1 MAFNFLARNRYIIL
15 YGVCLSLLLFLLNWL
30 KLRLIVLD
38 HAFEVYIGS
47 IALIFTALGIW
58 LALKLTR
65 PKVQTLVVEKVVY
78 KSKSADCII
87 NTAELEK
94 LNISK
99 REVEVLQLMAQGM
112 SNQEIAEQLFVS
124 LSTVKTHSNN
134 LFEKLDVKRRTQ
146 AIEKARKL
154 GLIP

>member
-78 KSKSADCII
+78 KSKSADFII

>member
-78 KSKSADCII
+78 KSKSADFTM
-87 NTAELEK
+87 NAAELEK
-94 LNISK
+94 LNVSK

-112 SNQEIAEQLFVS
+112 SNQEIAERLFVS

-146 AIEKARKL
+146 AIEKARTL